1 MLSPFKKELIATRD
15 GTLATQIT
23 TLLQAISDH
32 DIDQF
37 HKFIDIMSNGE
48 VIVLNGYEAAAKF
61 SELWI
66 EQEMSTAVE
75 AGLLS
80 GLI

>member
-1 MLSPFKKELIATRD
+1 MLSPFRASLIEARD
-15 GTLATQIT
+15 GTLANQVT

-37 HKFIDIMSNGE
+37 HQFIDIMNHKE

-61 SELWI
+61 SELWMAR
-66 EQEMSTAVE
+66 EMSTVVE

-80 GLI
+80 GLL